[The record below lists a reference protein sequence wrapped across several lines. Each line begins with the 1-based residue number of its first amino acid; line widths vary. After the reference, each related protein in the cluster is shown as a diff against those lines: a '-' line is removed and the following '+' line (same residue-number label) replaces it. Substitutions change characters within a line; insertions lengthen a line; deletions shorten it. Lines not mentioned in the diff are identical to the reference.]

1 MGGTNVGDG
10 CPGLVKGSGR
20 GSNVLE
26 AGSGSFESG
35 HGGQYDAWLE
45 SACWL

>member
-1 MGGTNVGDG
+1 MCSSSIGDG
-10 CPGLVKGSGR
+10 APGLIKGSGR

-35 HGGQYDAWLE
+35 DGGQYDARLD
-45 SACWL
+45 STC